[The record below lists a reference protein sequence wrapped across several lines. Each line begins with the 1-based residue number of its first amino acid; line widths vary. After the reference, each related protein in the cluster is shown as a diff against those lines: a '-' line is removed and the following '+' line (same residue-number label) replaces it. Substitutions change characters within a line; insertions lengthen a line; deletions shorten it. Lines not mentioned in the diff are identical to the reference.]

1 MTRSKLSD
9 VDRQEILTL
18 YRESAE
24 TTSALAERYGVS
36 GTTIRRV
43 LKGSLSQQEDE
54 ALTRQ
59 KQAPRLTKLDQTSH
73 LTELGPSEVKL
84 PDSPLLL
91 QRVHPEKGI
100 VSVPPK
106 EAPAVIGEPTIIPYL
121 QSQEDSDQPSSLQL
135 ASVEPRGIELPF
147 TKPLRKRSTTS
158 VTVANQP
165 TITQAKSKDTVIAVD
180 NAEILGATGAESPTS
195 SDFDPVDLYGSD
207 DPEDFKELEEELDSL
222 EDDDEDFEDDLEAAP
237 MGEKTSVEGFVHS
250 RDLHVL
256 PFSEAAI
263 PKTCYLVIDRSAEL
277 ITRPLKDFG
286 DLGQI
291 PVEEI
296 QERTLPIF
304 DNHRVARRF
313 SNRTQRVIKIPDGD
327 MLQKACSHLHS
338 KGITRMLI
346 NGQVYSL

>member
-43 LKGSLSQQEDE
+43 LKDSLSQQKDQT
-54 ALTRQ
+54 LTHQ
-59 KQAPRLTKLDQTSH
+59 KQAPRLTKLDQRASQ
-73 LTELGPSEVKL
+73 TELGPSEVKL
-84 PDSPLLL
+84 PDSPLPL
-91 QRVHPEKGI
+91 QRVPLEKGI
-100 VSVPPK
+100 VPVLLK
-106 EAPAVIGEPTIIPYL
+106 EAPAVIGEPTITPYL
-121 QSQEDSDQPSSLQL
+121 QSQEGTSDPPSSQQL
-135 ASVEPRGIELPF
+135 APVEPRNIEVPF
-147 TKPLRKRSTTS
+147 TKPLRRRSTTS
-158 VTVANQP
+158 VTVANQS
-165 TITQAKSKDTVIAVD
+165 TLNQAKPRDTVMAAD
-180 NAEILGATGAESPTS
+180 NAELPGATAESPTS

-222 EDDDEDFEDDLEAAP
+222 EDEDEDFEDDLEAGP
-237 MGEKTSVEGFVHS
+237 LGEKTPLEGFVHS
-250 RDLHVL
+250 RNLYVL